1 MDDIIE
7 IIAKE
12 LASQNKIVTF
22 NSGSIFESLS
32 SAIATPEDLNAIC
45 KSISIKLVNEITL
58 IKTKM
63 IPFMNNVNLL
73 IESKIKKYQPE
84 SEVTKYKIVEFD
96 IPAIKCNN
104 LILRS

>member
-12 LASQNKIVTF
+12 LAAKNKIVTF

-45 KSISIKLVNEITL
+45 KSISIKPV
-58 IKTKM
+58 K
-63 IPFMNNVNLL
+63 
-73 IESKIKKYQPE
+73 
-84 SEVTKYKIVEFD
+84 
-96 IPAIKCNN
+96 
-104 LILRS
+104 